1 MANDEQHEHWNS
13 EEAGHWVTHQLRYDT
28 MLAPF
33 GARLLAA
40 AQVAGSDR
48 VLDVGCGCGAT
59 TLEAARWAVT
69 GAATGL
75 DLSTAMLAA
84 ARRREAAERLGN
96 VSFVAGDA
104 QTCPFPAGG
113 FDVAI
118 SRFGVMFFDD
128 PEAAFV
134 NVAGA
139 LAPGGRLAFVCWQ
152 DLFSNPFI
160 AVPGLA
166 LAGHVALP
174 DLGPPGSPGM
184 FALADPARI
193 RSLLAAAGLVEVVIE
208 PLAEQ
213 ILLGGYGTLAEAVE
227 FLRYGGMGRAVL
239 ASADEATRNRAVA
252 AVSDALAPYVTAEG
266 VQIGTA
272 AWLVT
277 ARRR

>member
-1 MANDEQHEHWNS
+1 MANEEQAGHWNS
-13 EEAGHWVTHQLRYDT
+13 AEASHWITQQLRYDA

-33 GARLLAA
+33 GDRLLAA
-40 AQVAGSDR
+40 AQVAGPDR

-59 TLEAARWAVT
+59 TLEAGRRAAT

-75 DLSTAMLAA
+75 DLSTSMLDVARGRAA
-84 ARRREAAERLGN
+84 GERLAN

-104 QTCPFPAGG
+104 QTYPLPAGG

-128 PEAAFV
+128 PGAAFR
-134 NVAGA
+134 NLAGA

-166 LAGHVALP
+166 LAEHVALP
-174 DLGPPGSPGM
+174 DLGPAGAPGM
-184 FALADPARI
+184 FALADPGRI
-193 RSLLAAAGLVEVVIE
+193 RSLLAGAGLVKAAIE
-208 PLAEQ
+208 PLAEEV
-213 ILLGGYGTLAEAVE
+213 LLGGGGTLADAVE
-227 FLRYGGMGRAVL
+227 FLRHGGMGRAVL
-239 ASADEATRNRAVA
+239 ADADEATRDRALA
-252 AVSDALAPYVTAEG
+252 AVSEALAPYATAEG
-266 VQIGTA
+266 VRIGAA

-277 ARRR
+277 ARRP